1 MEQVFGD
8 DYYQKE
14 DENLDEIE
22 DYIERTENDNEE
34 ILKKADNED
43 EENENDDEND
53 LKAKENVTKVDHN
66 SILTGKTS
74 ISIGNKMQ
82 LDSR

>member
-1 MEQVFGD
+1 MINNHI
-8 DYYQKE
+8 
-14 DENLDEIE
+14 DECLNSQ
-22 DYIERTENDNEE
+22 TTSSHAFSKSFEE
-34 ILKKADNED
+34 PNKRFRKIED

-74 ISIGNKMQ
+74 IPVGNKMQ